1 MFLHEVEKYWN
12 EIDIKT
18 YSKIDRNYVNIS
30 VDLYNRGNLILCLN
44 HFRNNKMISCEGNM
58 REVLNTALWIRPLL
72 SENVPIWM
80 ADGDFNAH
88 VIINYG
94 VEYVDVMNSWVD
106 HSKHDPFEEYPEYF
120 GSD

>member
-18 YSKIDRNYVNIS
+18 YSKIDS
-30 VDLYNRGNLILCLN
+30 NLILCLN
-44 HFRNNKMISCEGNM
+44 HFRNNKMISCEGDM
-58 REVLNTALWIRPLL
+58 REVLNTALWILPLL